1 MIARAGEPA
10 RDARGLDDIRMI
22 HEIAVQSA
30 RRFSKRTAYTVVMP
44 NGMYGKLTFSEID
57 SLSDDFAVY
66 LRESLGLKVGDR
78 VALQT
83 PNSLTYPIAAFGVF
97 KAGCVLVNT
106 NPLYTGEEMGK
117 QFADAGISAL
127 VIIDMFA
134 DKLPS
139 AMKTRKVPHVIVSAV
154 SERMPALVGGV
165 VRLVQKHWDKALPE
179 IATPHTRLG
188 AALAEGARIRK
199 ERGIRVSDYTSS
211 LGPEMLAC
219 LQYTGGTTGVAKGA
233 MLSHANILANIRQAE
248 ASFDGQMSLG
258 EEVILTALP
267 LYHILAFTANFLLF
281 HRWGATNILVP
292 NPRPISNLKR
302 AFENHRITWVTG
314 VNTLFNALNN
324 EFWFA
329 ESPPRTL
336 RGAVAGGMALQS
348 SVAERFREIT
358 GVEVLE
364 GYGLTETSPIVTFN
378 IPGRSRT
385 GTIGQPMPGTDVAIV
400 DGEGRQLP
408 VGEPGEIAVRG
419 PQVMSGY
426 WNKPEETSKVMQDGW
441 FLTGDVGTRDADGY
455 FRIVDRKKDM
465 ILVSGFNVYPNE
477 VEDVLARHP
486 GVLECAVIGVPDGA
500 SGEMVAAYVVPRDP
514 GLTAE
519 ALREHCKAH
528 LTGYKSP
535 RTVTFREALPKSNVG
550 KILRKDLRAEILAGR
565 PAAERN

>member
-1 MIARAGEPA
+1 MNARASSVASDVDGPGGLRILSDIAGQAAA
-10 RDARGLDDIRMI
+10 RYG
-22 HEIAVQSA
+22 S
-30 RRFSKRTAYTVVMP
+30 RTAYTVVMP
-44 NGMYGKLTFSEID
+44 NGMYGKLSFAEID
-57 SLSDDFAVY
+57 ALSDDFAAY
-66 LRESLGLKVGDR
+66 LREGLGLAAGDR

-83 PNSLTYPIAAFGVF
+83 PNSLTYPIVAFGVL
-97 KAGCVLVNT
+97 KAACVLVNT

-127 VIIDMFA
+127 VIVDMFA
-134 DKLPS
+134 DKLPE
-139 AMKTRKVPHVIVSAV
+139 AMRQHKVPHVIVSAV
-154 SERMPALVGGV
+154 TERMPGAVAGV
-165 VRLVQKHWDKALPE
+165 VRLVQKHWDRSLPA

-199 ERGIRVSDYTSS
+199 ERGIRVADYTAGA
-211 LGPEMLAC
+211 GPELLAC

-233 MLSHANILANIRQAE
+233 MLSHGNILANIRQAE
-248 ASFDGQMSLG
+248 ASFG
-258 EEVILTALP
+258 ENISPGAEVVLTALP

-302 AFENHRITWVTG
+302 AFENHNITWMTG

-329 ESPPRTL
+329 ESPPTSL

-348 SVAERFREIT
+348 AVAERFREIT

-378 IPGRSRT
+378 IPGRSRP
-385 GTIGQPMPGTDVAIV
+385 GSIGQPMPETEVAIIDA
-400 DGEGRQLP
+400 DGRPAPQ
-408 VGEPGEIAVRG
+408 GEPGEIAVRG

-426 WNKPEETSKVMQDGW
+426 WGKPDETAKVMQNGW
-441 FLTGDVGTRDADGY
+441 FLTGDIGTRDGDGY

-486 GVLECAVIGVPDGA
+486 GVLESAVIGVPDGA
-500 SGEMVAAYVVPRDP
+500 SGEAVAAYVVKRDP
-514 GLTAE
+514 TLTAE

-528 LTGYKSP
+528 MTGYKTP
-535 RTVTFREALPKSNVG
+535 RTVVFRETLPKSNVG
-550 KILRKDLRAEILAGR
+550 KILRKDLRAEVLSQR
-565 PAAERN
+565 S

>member
-1 MIARAGEPA
+1 MNVHS
-10 RDARGLDDIRMI
+10 RGASLGAQGSEGLRLI
-22 HEIAVQSA
+22 HEIAGQTA
-30 RRFSKRTAYTVVMP
+30 QRFGRRTAYAVVMP
-44 NGMYGKLTFSEID
+44 NGMYGKLTFAEVD
-57 SLSDDFAVY
+57 TLSDDFAVY
-66 LRESLGLKVGDR
+66 LRESLGLKAGDR
-78 VALQT
+78 VALQL

-117 QFADAGISAL
+117 QFADAGVSAL
-127 VIIDMFA
+127 VVIDMFA
-134 DKLPS
+134 DKLPE
-139 AMKTRKVPHVIVSAV
+139 AMRSHKVPHVIVSAV
-154 SERMPALVGGV
+154 SERMPRLVGGV
-165 VRLVQKHWDKALPE
+165 VRLVQKHWDRSLPA

-188 AALAEGARIRK
+188 ATLAEGAKLRA
-199 ERGIRVSDYTSS
+199 ERGIRVSDYTAG

-233 MLSHANILANIRQAE
+233 MLSHGNILANIRQAE
-248 ASFDGQMSLG
+248 ASFDGRMTAG
-258 EEVILTALP
+258 DEVILTALP

-281 HRWGATNILVP
+281 HRWGATNVLIP
-292 NPRPISNLKR
+292 NPRPISNLRR
-302 AFENHRITWVTG
+302 AFENHRVTWVTG

-329 ESPPRTL
+329 ESPPKTL

-348 SVAERFREIT
+348 AVAERFRQIT

-378 IPGRSRT
+378 TPGRSRA
-385 GTIGQPMPGTDVAIV
+385 GTIGLPMPETEVAVV
-400 DGEGRQLP
+400 DADGRQLP
-408 VGEPGEIAVRG
+408 DGEPGELAVRG
-419 PQVMSGY
+419 PQVMAGY
-426 WNKPEETSKVMQDGW
+426 WNKPDETRKVMQNGW
-441 FLTGDVGTRDADGY
+441 FLTGDVATRDADGY

-500 SGEMVAAYVVPRDP
+500 SGEAVAAYVIPRDP
-514 GLTAE
+514 GLAGE

-528 LTGYKSP
+528 LTGYKVPKS
-535 RTVTFREALPKSNVG
+535 VTFRDSLPKSNVG
-550 KILRKDLRAEILAGR
+550 KILRKDLRAEILAGKV
-565 PAAERN
+565 

>member
-1 MIARAGEPA
+1 MNAQGPEELRLIHDIAAQA
-10 RDARGLDDIRMI
+10 
-22 HEIAVQSA
+22 A
-30 RRFSKRTAYTVVMP
+30 RRFGQRTAYTVVMP
-44 NGMYGKLTFSEID
+44 NGMYGKLTFAEID
-57 SLSDDFAVY
+57 ALSDDFAVY
-66 LRESLGLKVGDR
+66 LRESLSLKAGDR

-134 DKLPS
+134 DKLQQ
-139 AMKTRKVPHVIVSAV
+139 AMQAHKFPHVIVSSV
-154 SERMPALVGGV
+154 SERMPRLVGGV
-165 VRLVQKHWDKALPE
+165 VTLVQKHWDKSLPA
-179 IATPHTRLG
+179 IPMPHVRLG
-188 AALAEGARIRK
+188 AALSEGAKIRK
-199 ERGIRVSDYTSS
+199 ERGIRVADYTTG

-233 MLSHANILANIRQAE
+233 MLSHRNILANIRQAE
-248 ASFDGQMSLG
+248 ASFEGRMSPG
-258 EEVILTALP
+258 DEVILTALP

-281 HRWGATNILVP
+281 HRWGATNILIP
-292 NPRPISNLKR
+292 NPRPISNLRR
-302 AFENHRITWVTG
+302 AFENHRVTWVTG

-329 ESPPRTL
+329 ESPPTTL

-348 SVAERFREIT
+348 AVAERFREIT

-378 IPGRSRT
+378 TPGRSRA
-385 GTIGQPMPGTDVAIV
+385 GTIGLPMPETEVAAV
-400 DGEGRQLP
+400 DADGKP
-408 VGEPGEIAVRG
+408 VADGEPGELAVRG
-419 PQVMSGY
+419 PQVMAGY
-426 WNKPEETSKVMQDGW
+426 WNKPEETRKVMQNGW
-441 FLTGDVGTRDADGY
+441 FLTGDICTRDADGY

-500 SGEMVAAYVVPRDP
+500 SGEAVAAYIIPRDP
-514 GLTAE
+514 GLAAE

-528 LTGYKSP
+528 LTGYKVPKS
-535 RTVTFREALPKSNVG
+535 VTFRDTLPKSNVG
-550 KILRKDLRAEILAGR
+550 KILRKDLRAEILA
-565 PAAERN
+565 AKV